1 MELSRPVVVQ
11 QHRQFTLT
19 LDFQGQILKM
29 LYLRNGRTDQH
40 GTKGYESIGYYA
52 YFVTFSYDLD
62 LGFSRSNF
70 ETDVSKEW
78 EGRLTYSERDVS
90 RQDVRPTL

>member
-1 MELSRPVVVQ
+1 MGGPINTER
-11 QHRQFTLT
+11 
-19 LDFQGQILKM
+19 
-29 LYLRNGRTDQH
+29 
-40 GTKGYESIGYYA
+40 KGYESIGYYA

-62 LGFSRSNF
+62 LGFSRSKF

-90 RQDVRPTL
+90 RQDVRPTLWLWTVTSPMTVTFDFQGQNFKKS